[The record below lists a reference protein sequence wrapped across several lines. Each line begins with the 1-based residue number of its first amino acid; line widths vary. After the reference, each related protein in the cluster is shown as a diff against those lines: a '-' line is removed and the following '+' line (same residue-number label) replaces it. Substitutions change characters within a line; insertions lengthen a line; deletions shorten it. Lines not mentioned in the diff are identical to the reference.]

1 MDPAAR
7 LGQLR
12 ERAAGEGA
20 EWLRSKVEGMQR
32 DELQSLAAVVHAPCI
47 LTPSIVKIHFMF
59 MCFAAA
65 SFPARYILDIAM
77 ASRTVW
83 IAAREKDI
91 ERAFNDKKL

>member
-32 DELQSLAAVVHAPCI
+32 DELQSLAA
-47 LTPSIVKIHFMF
+47 
-59 MCFAAA
+59 AAGVRVREGGEKVNVQLVRDRLLEKLVA
-65 SFPARYILDIAM
+65 E
-77 ASRTVW
+77 
-83 IAAREKDI
+83 AAGPEV
-91 ERAFNDKKL
+91 A